1 MSVVDNSSNNPA
13 YIAAINASEMQRQA
27 TEAALRG
34 AFAVPGGR
42 FGEST
47 TGSETAALAAAIK
60 AAAVTDMRQRVSI
73 ASQYGQNDA
82 PWRSALRVLLGTDY
96 S

>member
-34 AFAVPGGR
+34 AFVRSRRAV
-42 FGEST
+42 GEHRP
-47 TGSETAALAAAIK
+47 AARRL
-60 AAAVTDMRQRVSI
+60 
-73 ASQYGQNDA
+73 
-82 PWRSALRVLLGTDY
+82 RSLRP
-96 S
+96 

>member
-34 AFAVPGGR
+34 PSPFPAGGSARVPP
-42 FGEST
+42 
-47 TGSETAALAAAIK
+47 AARRL
-60 AAAVTDMRQRVSI
+60 
-73 ASQYGQNDA
+73 
-82 PWRSALRVLLGTDY
+82 RSLRP
-96 S
+96 